1 MIVAFVVGNLV
12 VSSSGLI
19 MVFQIGANYISFK
32 LYSCS
37 RASYSLPLMGMM
49 VVLIYGKAIIVLLG
63 GWTSWRQSY
72 ADQETFSL
80 HTKSRKSTFDVRLE
94 HSLLSVLLILFD
106 WTQILTQSEFGQNW

>member
-1 MIVAFVVGNLV
+1 MAFVVGYLV

-37 RASYSLPLMGMM
+37 RTSFLPPINGCLM
-49 VVLIYGKAIIVLLG
+49 VLIYGKAIIVLLG

-80 HTKSRKSTFDVRLE
+80 HTKS
-94 HSLLSVLLILFD
+94 
-106 WTQILTQSEFGQNW
+106 

>member
-1 MIVAFVVGNLV
+1 MAFVVGYLV

-37 RASYSLPLMGMM
+37 RTSFLPPINGCLM
-49 VVLIYGKAIIVLLG
+49 VLIYGKAIIVLLG

-72 ADQETFSL
+72 ADQDSL

-94 HSLLSVLLILFD
+94 HSLLSIF
-106 WTQILTQSEFGQNW
+106 

>member
-1 MIVAFVVGNLV
+1 MIVAFVVGYLV

-37 RASYSLPLMGMM
+37 RTFLPPINGGLM
-49 VVLIYGKAIIVLLG
+49 VLIYGKAIIVLLG

-94 HSLLSVLLILFD
+94 HSLLSIF
-106 WTQILTQSEFGQNW
+106 